1 MRVVETNVFQYDEL
15 DDRAKERA
23 REWYSRH
30 VFEDSCD
37 WEFVYEDAAEVADIL
52 GIDLR
57 QRRVQLMGGGHR
69 YEPSIYFSGFWSQ
82 GDGAC
87 FEGTYRYAKGATK
100 KIREYAPQDKELHR
114 IADELQAVQRK
125 HFYHLIA
132 SMNHT
137 GHYCHSGCMS
147 VEVEHNEDRYRDI
160 GDAEEEIKQLMRD
173 FADWIYA
180 ALESEY
186 DYQTSDEAVE
196 EAIRANEYEFDEEG
210 ARA

>member
-15 DDRAKERA
+15 DDSAKEKA

-37 WEFVYEDAAEVADIL
+37 WEFVYEDAVRVAEIL
-52 GIDLR
+52 GIEIEPR
-57 QRRVQLMGGGHR
+57 YVPLMNGMSRKTHT
-69 YEPSIYFSGFWSQ
+69 IYFSGFSSQ

-100 KIREYAPQDKELHR
+100 KIRQYAPQDKELHR

-160 GDAEEEIKQLMRD
+160 GDAEEEITQLMRD
-173 FADWIYA
+173 FADWIYRQ
-180 ALESEY
+180 LVSEY
-186 DYQTSDEAVE
+186 DYQTSDDAVE

-210 ARA
+210 GLV